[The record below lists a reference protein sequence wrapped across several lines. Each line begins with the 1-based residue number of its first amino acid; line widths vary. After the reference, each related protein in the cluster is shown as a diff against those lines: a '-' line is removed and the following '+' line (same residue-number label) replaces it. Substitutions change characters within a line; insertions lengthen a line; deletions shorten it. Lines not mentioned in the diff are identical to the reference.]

1 LSRILVVD
9 DNKTVRQAVSR
20 DLGDRGF
27 FPIEASDGKKA
38 LEIFQKERPD
48 SVLLDLQMPG
58 MGGIETLQ
66 KFKEIDPDIPIV
78 IVTGHGDIPTAVEA
92 IKLGAYEFVVKPPD
106 FDRLILTL
114 RRAVEKYELDRKI
127 KMLSSDVRTSLEYLL
142 GKGDAMKKVIQDVH
156 RISHSD
162 FSLVIQGETG
172 TGKSFVARTIHN
184 LSKRANCPFV
194 SVDIGSIPETLIE
207 SELFGYEKG
216 AFTGAEKKKKGFFE
230 IADRGTLVIDEMQN
244 MSPYVQSKL
253 LMAAEEKNI
262 IPLGS
267 TCPIKTD
274 VRIIGA
280 TNTDILKSV
289 KEEKGFREDLFYRLG
304 EFMIFLPPL
313 RERREDIPA
322 FADKF
327 LMEAAEDLNKPMHS
341 ISEAAMNLLEE
352 YSWPGNIRELKN
364 VVRRAVLLSDDGI
377 VKPGNIEFLIKY
389 KEPRTGAA
397 HSAFDGPPVLDL
409 KKIEELTIKK
419 ALEVTKGNKSK
430 AAALLNISYVTL
442 FKKIKDYSIY

>member
-1 LSRILVVD
+1 MD
-9 DNKTVRQAVSR
+9 DNKTVRRAISKN
-20 DLGDRGF
+20 LGERGF
-27 FPIEASDGKKA
+27 SPIEASNGREA
-38 LEIFQKERPD
+38 LEIFQKEKPD
-48 SVLLDLQMPG
+48 SVLVDLRMPD
-58 MGGIETLQ
+58 MDGIETLQ
-66 KFKEIDPDIPIV
+66 KLKEIDPGIPI
-78 IVTGHGDIPTAVEA
+78 IIITGHGDIPTAVEA

-106 FDRLILTL
+106 FDRLVLIL
-114 RRAVEKYELDRKI
+114 RRATEKCEMDRKI
-127 KMLSSDVRTSLEYLL
+127 KMLSSDIKTSLEYLL
-142 GKGDAMKKVIQDVH
+142 GNGASMKKVIQDIH

-172 TGKSFVARTIHN
+172 TGKSFIARIIHN
-184 LSKRANCPFV
+184 LSKRANGPFV
-194 SVDIGSIPETLIE
+194 SVDIGSIPEPLIE

-230 IADRGTLVIDEMQN
+230 IADRGTLIIDEMQN

-253 LMAAEEKNI
+253 LMAAEGKYI

-280 TNTDILKSV
+280 TNTDILKAV
-289 KEEKGFREDLFYRLG
+289 KEEKIFREDLFYRLG

-313 RERREDIPA
+313 RERVEDIPA
-322 FADKF
+322 FANKF
-327 LMEAAEDLNKPMHS
+327 IMEAAEDLNKPMHS
-341 ISEAAMNLLEE
+341 ISEVALDLLEK

-364 VVRRAVLLSDDGI
+364 VVRRAVLLSDEGVI
-377 VKPGNIEFLIKY
+377 KPENIKFLMK
-389 KEPRTGAA
+389 KEKMPQT
-397 HSAFDGPPVLDL
+397 SESYPAFDAPSVLDL

-419 ALEVTKGNKSK
+419 AMDVTKGNKTK
-430 AAALLNISYVTL
+430 AALLLNISYVTL